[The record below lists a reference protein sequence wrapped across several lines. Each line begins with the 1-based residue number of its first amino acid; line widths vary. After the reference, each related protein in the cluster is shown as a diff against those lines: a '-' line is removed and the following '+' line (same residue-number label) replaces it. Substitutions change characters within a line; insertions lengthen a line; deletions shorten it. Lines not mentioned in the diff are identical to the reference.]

1 MLETHFGPCSA
12 LVWSSF
18 MTFGC
23 CAARSA
29 ALHGDASDADLR
41 SSDVDF
47 AGLPSLIGG
56 SEGSDRSGSLRSL
69 HWCIVIGRNQKVITR
84 NRLVTAFLPFF
95 RLAVSRIPMDG
106 HYVTRRTRRFTGRFA
121 CFAGR
126 FAKVSR
132 VSHRG
137 VRTFHAPFTHLSQRF
152 AHVSLASY
160 LLVTASL
167 RTSIHPQ
174 SLPFD
179 FFCVLIEDLC
189 SPHHS

>member
-29 ALHGDASDADLR
+29 ALHGDASGANFR

-56 SEGSDRSGSLRSL
+56 SEGSGRSGSLRSL

-84 NRLVTAFLPFF
+84 NRSVTAFFTFF
-95 RLAVSRIPMDG
+95 RLAVSR
-106 HYVTRRTRRFTGRFA
+106 
-121 CFAGR
+121 
-126 FAKVSR
+126 
-132 VSHRG
+132 G
-137 VRTFHAPFTHLSQRF
+137 VPAQTPVPTQRPW
-152 AHVSLASY
+152 SLQVLYPPRIALPSG
-160 LLVTASL
+160 A
-167 RTSIHPQ
+167 RDATSVECYQ
-174 SLPFD
+174 
-179 FFCVLIEDLC
+179 
-189 SPHHS
+189 